1 MSALEAK
8 AQKIGIDDYVERYLH
23 YPPKGPLPIPR
34 NLNKPE
40 SVYSTFKNLA
50 KKANPCFS
58 PFYVIA
64 LSLIHI

>member
-1 MSALEAK
+1 MNISEADMSALEAK

-40 SVYSTFKNLA
+40 SVYSCLLYTSDA
-50 KKANPCFS
+50 ADE
-58 PFYVIA
+58 
-64 LSLIHI
+64 